1 MAVNKEVKVWLHG
14 RRKMLFER
22 VKRKRDVSN
31 AALLR
36 SIIDYYFENNPDV
49 KG

>member
-1 MAVNKEVKVWLHG
+1 MAINKEVKVWLHG

-22 VKRKRDVSN
+22 KKRKHDVSN

-36 SIIDYYFENNPDV
+36 KMIDFYFENHPEN
-49 KG
+49 